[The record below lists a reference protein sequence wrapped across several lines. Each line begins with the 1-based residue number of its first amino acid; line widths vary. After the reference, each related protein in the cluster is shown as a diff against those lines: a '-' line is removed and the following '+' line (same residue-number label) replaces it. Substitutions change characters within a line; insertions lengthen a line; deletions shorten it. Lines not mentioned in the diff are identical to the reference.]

1 MRRAVYC
8 AIIIYFLRKVMRRL
22 LPVDSSAPWMVLWLL
37 RYDDEPGP
45 RDRYISVYEGPSAL
59 AAEWARSTM
68 IRQDWA
74 RDCIVLCRK
83 GQQRNIRI
91 LDLEDDFYEVYDL
104 MDDTCADELAD
115 IHRRAME
122 L

>member
-1 MRRAVYC
+1 
-8 AIIIYFLRKVMRRL
+8 MRRL
-22 LPVDSSAPWMVLWLL
+22 LPVDSNAPWMVLWLL

-45 RDRYISVYEGPSAL
+45 RDRYIRVYEGPSAL

-91 LDLEDDFYEVYDL
+91 LDLQEDFSEIYDL
-104 MDDTCADELAD
+104 MDSECADELVD
-115 IHRRAME
+115 IYEDARNM
-122 L
+122 